1 VTPNNWLTKTLNF
14 NNNTDGNIDFIAVVA
29 FVDVTLEHEER

>member
-14 NNNTDGNIDFIAVVA
+14 NNNIDGNIDFIVVV